1 MKRLF
6 QIVGLVLTLLWV
18 PITAHCMLEN
28 VPGLQFLKCA
38 TDTPEGSPCQDEC
51 SQLESASY
59 KISDT
64 HTDFMPPVLTEILA
78 FVILKFRADEQPI
91 TVIETPPE
99 IPSGWQFTFRT
110 ALPRRAPSL
119 VS

>member
-6 QIVGLVLTLLWV
+6 HIVGLVLLVLWV
-18 PITAHCMLEN
+18 PITSHCMLEN
-28 VPGLQFLKCA
+28 VRGLEFLKCP
-38 TDTPEGSPCQDEC
+38 TDTPDGAPCQDEC

-64 HTDFMPPVLTEILA
+64 HTDFLPAVLTEILT
-78 FVILKFRADEQPI
+78 FVILEFPADEQPI
-91 TVIETPPE
+91 NVIETPPE
-99 IPSGWQFTFRT
+99 IPPSWQFIFRT
-110 ALPRRAPSL
+110 ALAPRAPSF